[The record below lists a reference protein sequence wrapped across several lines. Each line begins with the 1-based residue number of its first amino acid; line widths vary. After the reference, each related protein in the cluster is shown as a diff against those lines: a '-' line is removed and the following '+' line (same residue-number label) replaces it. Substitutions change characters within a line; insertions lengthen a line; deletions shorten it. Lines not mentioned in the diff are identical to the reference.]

1 VRRFLRILRA
11 GATVVSLLLCIT
23 CLALWVATYF
33 GWVYGSHQWVVQ
45 DQGWV
50 QSRQWSLSAGH
61 GGLEVM
67 FGSTWYSK
75 EFIDGGG
82 RRWVQRTFALS
93 YRRGRSIYP
102 SDQFGNI
109 AGIRHYAKGAGFA
122 WVQTETSPPGKYTAP
137 RLGDDA
143 HILVAPLWFLALLF
157 AIAPTL
163 AAKRWRRRRRE
174 ARKGLCSRC
183 GYDLR
188 ASTDRCPECGTAM
201 TQSIAPH
208 LIKSP

>member
-1 VRRFLRILRA
+1 M
-11 GATVVSLLLCIT
+11 
-23 CLALWVATYF
+23 TYF
-33 GWVYGSHQWVVQ
+33 GWVYGGHRWVVQ
-45 DQGWV
+45 DHGWV
-50 QSRQWSLSAGH
+50 RSRQWSLFAGR

-75 EFIDGGG
+75 EFIDWGG
-82 RRWVQRTFALS
+82 RPWVQRSDPLS
-93 YRRGRSIYP
+93 YRSGRPMHP
-102 SDQFGNI
+102 SDQFANL

-122 WVQTETSPPGKYTAP
+122 WVQTEASPPGKDTAP

-163 AAKRWRRRRRE
+163 AARRWRRRRRE

-183 GYDLR
+183 GYDLG
-188 ASTDRCPECGTAM
+188 ASRDRCPECGTAFQGAIA
-201 TQSIAPH
+201 TQT
-208 LIKSP
+208 